1 MLPPIAAIHLPSC
14 GFHMTILRKVGPPL
28 QWSVVLVGPGFHDKY
43 VAEPGYQ
50 FLVEGD
56 SVHGD
61 KLLFHYRS
69 REDIWEMVI
78 RK

>member
-1 MLPPIAAIHLPSC
+1 MVITYVS
-14 GFHMTILRKVGPPL
+14 FPL
-28 QWSVVLVGPGFHDKY
+28 LFKHVLVGPGFHDKY
-43 VAEPGYQ
+43 VAEPWYQ